1 MSRNSTTEDIDRYYK
16 SKTGVSVS
24 GIVKEF
30 FGDLDRSLEILE
42 VGCNIGLKLGIL
54 QKMGFTNLNGVELN
68 ETALKTSRKNFPGIN
83 FFHSDIEEFETDK
96 KFDLVFTFG
105 VLIHLNPEITN
116 NIIKKIHSLS
126 SMYIFGHESYSKELQ
141 VVNYRSYTDVF
152 WKQDFMNKYIENF
165 PTLSIIKQ
173 KLITYTDNNRAV
185 TKTLNE
191 TEFTEKDI
199 DLQDSVYLLKK

>member
-1 MSRNSTTEDIDRYYK
+1 
-16 SKTGVSVS
+16 
-24 GIVKEF
+24 
-30 FGDLDRSLEILE
+30 
-42 VGCNIGLKLGIL
+42 
-54 QKMGFTNLNGVELN
+54 MGFTNLNGVELN
-68 ETALKTSRKNFPGIN
+68 ETALKTARKNFPGN
-83 FFHSDIEEFETDK
+83 KLFSFRYRKFETDK

-105 VLIHLNPEITN
+105 VLIHLNPEIIN
-116 NIIKKIHSLS
+116 NTIKKIHSLS
-126 SMYIFGHESYSKELQ
+126 NMYIFGHESYSKELQ
-141 VVNYRSYTDVF
+141 EVNYRGYTDVF

-165 PTLSIIKQ
+165 PTLSIKKQ

>member
-1 MSRNSTTEDIDRYYK
+1 
-16 SKTGVSVS
+16 
-24 GIVKEF
+24 
-30 FGDLDRSLEILE
+30 
-42 VGCNIGLKLGIL
+42 
-54 QKMGFTNLNGVELN
+54 
-68 ETALKTSRKNFPGIN
+68 
-83 FFHSDIEEFETDK
+83 
-96 KFDLVFTFG
+96 
-105 VLIHLNPEITN
+105 
-116 NIIKKIHSLS
+116 
-126 SMYIFGHESYSKELQ
+126 MYIFGHESYSKELQ
-141 VVNYRSYTDVF
+141 VVNYRSYMDVF